1 MPALIAGSAPAVGE
15 GFDGAG
21 MNACLTAPGMEA
33 LAVRMVH
40 SIQGDLDPL
49 APPPSPA
56 IAASLHV
63 DRSGGL
69 DRSPVGHTR
78 EG

>member
-1 MPALIAGSAPAVGE
+1 
-15 GFDGAG
+15 
-21 MNACLTAPGMEA
+21 MNACLAAPGMVA

-49 APPPSPA
+49 ATPPCPA
-56 IAASLHV
+56 LAASIPL
-63 DRSGGL
+63 DRSCGL

-78 EG
+78 EE